1 MKVDKSLQEVWEWK
15 EKVYEEMKGFS
26 TEERMISFRKAK
38 EEFCEKYG
46 LKLKTLYPAEKYK
59 AGTYLS

>member
-26 TEERMISFRKAK
+26 TKEKIESFKRTS
-38 EEFCEKYG
+38 EDFCKRYG
-46 LKLKTLYPAEKYK
+46 LKFKRFHPLEK
-59 AGTYLS
+59 

>member
-26 TEERMISFRKAK
+26 TKEKIASFRKAS
-38 EEFCEKYG
+38 EDFCKKYG
-46 LKLKTLYPAEKYK
+46 LKLKTPHPSEK
-59 AGTYLS
+59 